1 MMSRRIMGK
10 ASFVHMM
17 DGDGQIQAYVRRE
30 DVGED
35 VYADFKT
42 MDIGDI
48 LGIEGVV
55 FRTKT
60 GEVSIH
66 ANSLT
71 LLSKSLRVLPE
82 KWNGLRDQD
91 MRYRQ
96 RYVDTI
102 VNPEVKDTFI
112 KRSQILKA
120 LREFLDAKGFL
131 EVDTPVLQTI
141 EIGANSARL

>member
-1 MMSRRIMGK
+1 
-10 ASFVHMM
+10 
-17 DGDGQIQAYVRRE
+17 
-30 DVGED
+30 
-35 VYADFKT
+35 
-42 MDIGDI
+42 
-48 LGIEGVV
+48 
-55 FRTKT
+55 
-60 GEVSIH
+60 
-66 ANSLT
+66 
-71 LLSKSLRVLPE
+71 
-82 KWNGLRDQD
+82 

-141 EIGANSARL
+141 EIGATAPSSPITTRWISRCICASRRSCTSSA

>member
-1 MMSRRIMGK
+1 MGK

-60 GEVSIH
+60 GEVSVH
-66 ANSLT
+66 ANALHAAEQVSARAAGEVERPA
-71 LLSKSLRVLPE
+71 S
-82 KWNGLRDQD
+82 DQD

-102 VNPEVKDTFI
+102 V
-112 KRSQILKA
+112 RSGGQGHVHQA
-120 LREFLDAKGFL
+120 QPDS
-131 EVDTPVLQTI
+131 Q
-141 EIGANSARL
+141 GAA

>member
-1 MMSRRIMGK
+1 MYKR
-10 ASFVHMM
+10 
-17 DGDGQIQAYVRRE
+17 Q
-30 DVGED
+30 
-35 VYADFKT
+35 
-42 MDIGDI
+42 
-48 LGIEGVV
+48 
-55 FRTKT
+55 
-60 GEVSIH
+60 
-66 ANSLT
+66 

-141 EIGANSARL
+141 EIGANSRSFVTHHNAVSYTHL

>member
-1 MMSRRIMGK
+1 M
-10 ASFVHMM
+10 
-17 DGDGQIQAYVRRE
+17 
-30 DVGED
+30 GED

-48 LGIEGVV
+48 LGIEGIV

-141 EIGANSARL
+141 EIGANSRSFVTHHNACLLYTSIACRPEKRRRCWKSC